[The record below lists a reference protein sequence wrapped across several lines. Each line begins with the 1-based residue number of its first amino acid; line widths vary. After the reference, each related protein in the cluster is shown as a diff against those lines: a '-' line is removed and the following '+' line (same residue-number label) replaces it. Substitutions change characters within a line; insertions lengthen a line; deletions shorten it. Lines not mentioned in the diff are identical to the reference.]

1 MRTLGFKSRQDL
13 RAHSPFTLQRH
24 STPMESTM
32 QHVRSHTFTRY
43 VSLAFSLLLILA
55 LVACSGGEKSDA
67 SSPKDE
73 SAPYSSTQS
82 SADAVAKL
90 REIQGEYVAELT
102 AAPNVP
108 KSIADRYDAPQK
120 VIVNIESTERIMR
133 LDNGAEYTYWT
144 FNDIVPGPMIRVQEG
159 DEVEIHF
166 ANHPDSKV
174 PHNIDFH
181 AVTGPGGGAD
191 ASMTPAGRKTVFNF
205 RALHPGLYIYHCA
218 APPVPLHI
226 ANGMYGLILVEPR
239 GGLRPVDKEFY
250 IVQSEFYTNREHGE
264 KGLHEFDIDKA
275 LAENPNYV
283 VFNGT
288 SGALTREN
296 VLRAEVGETVRMFVG
311 NAGPNLTSSFHVI
324 GEIFDNVYIEGGTA
338 VNHNVQ
344 TITIPAGGA
353 TIVEFTVDVPG
364 VYNIVDHAIFRAFN
378 KGALGQLVVS
388 GEENP
393 TVFTGQTTNE
403 AWAPPAD
410 YVAPDIDSVHKE
422 ALDTN
427 DEGNDETN
435 ETTD

>member
-1 MRTLGFKSRQDL
+1 
-13 RAHSPFTLQRH
+13 
-24 STPMESTM
+24 MEPTM
-32 QHVRSHTFTRY
+32 QHARSHTFSRY
-43 VSLAFSLLLILA
+43 VSLAFSLLLTLA
-55 LVACSGGEKSDA
+55 LVACSGAGKSEA
-67 SSPKDE
+67 SNQGDD

-90 REIQGEYVAELT
+90 REIQGEYIAELT

-250 IVQSEFYTNREHGE
+250 IVQSEFYTNREHGD
-264 KGLHEFDIDKA
+264 KGLHEFDMDKA

-283 VFNGT
+283 LFNGT
-288 SGALTREN
+288 AGALTREN
-296 VLRAEVGETVRMFVG
+296 VLRAEVGDTVRMFVG

-324 GEIFDNVYIEGGTA
+324 GEVFDNVYIEGGTA

-344 TITIPAGGA
+344 TTTIPAGGA
-353 TIVEFTVDVPG
+353 TIIEFTVDVPG

-388 GEENP
+388 GKENP
-393 TVFTGQTTNE
+393 TVFSGQRANE
-403 AWAPPAD
+403 AWTPPAS
-410 YVAPDIDSVHKE
+410 YVAPDADRKAPE
-422 ALDTN
+422 DAAMPAEENTDDNADQMGDTK
-427 DEGNDETN
+427 
-435 ETTD
+435 

>member
-1 MRTLGFKSRQDL
+1 MRPLYSHFVL
-13 RAHSPFTLQRH
+13 RYAG
-24 STPMESTM
+24 
-32 QHVRSHTFTRY
+32 
-43 VSLAFSLLLILA
+43 LAGALA
-55 LVACSGGEKSDA
+55 LPFALWACTSSNEDA
-67 SSPKDE
+67 PARATED
-73 SAPYSSTQS
+73 APFSSTQS
-82 SADAVAKL
+82 SADRVAAL
-90 REIQGEYVAELT
+90 RAIEGEYVAELT
-102 AAPNVP
+102 AAPHVP
-108 KSIADRYDAPQK
+108 QSVGDRYEKPQK
-120 VIVNIESTERIMR
+120 VVVNIESTERIMR

-166 ANHPDSKV
+166 ANHPDSIV

-205 RALHPGLYIYHCA
+205 RAMHPGLYIYHCA

-283 VFNGT
+283 LFNGT
-288 SGALTREN
+288 SGALTRDN
-296 VLRAEVGETVRMFVG
+296 VLRAEVGDTVRMYVG

-324 GEIFDNVYIEGGTA
+324 GEIFDSVYIEGGTA

-344 TITIPAGGA
+344 TTTIPAGGA

-388 GEENP
+388 GDENP
-393 TVFTGQTTNE
+393 TVFTGQRVNE
-403 AWAPPAD
+403 EWAPPAD
-410 YVAPDIDSVHKE
+410 YVAPDADRP
-422 ALDTN
+422 ADAPQPRT
-427 DEGNDETN
+427 DEDDASGSEED
-435 ETTD
+435 